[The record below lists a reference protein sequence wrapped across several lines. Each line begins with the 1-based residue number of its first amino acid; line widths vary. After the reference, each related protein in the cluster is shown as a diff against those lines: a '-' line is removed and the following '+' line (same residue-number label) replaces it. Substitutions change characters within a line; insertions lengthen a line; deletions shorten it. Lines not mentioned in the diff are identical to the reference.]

1 MLWIQPLT
9 RFTIALPSTKVCSS
23 NFTGGATGSSN
34 QDCAVEGGIFRRR
47 SASILLSS
55 SSTPRSS
62 SQQVVTVF
70 TIASASNR
78 YLDCYKLWPEFKR
91 LIVVLFSS
99 AAVTKLTKRPVI
111 AIIHTNL
118 AFSTRV
124 RQFFVA
130 LFTLLA
136 FQPLTLNAFFFSR
149 ALGMLL

>member
-78 YLDCYKLWPEFKR
+78 YLDGITSFWPEFKR

-136 FQPLTLNAFFFSR
+136 FQPLTLNAF
-149 ALGMLL
+149 